1 MGAALE
7 ALVAAARDVALSLG
21 WEPQRTALSSRTRT
35 MVYRRDGYACV
46 DCGEDDIT
54 KLSVDHR
61 IPVDAGGTNDADNL
75 RTLCRRCN
83 SVKGTAL

>member
-1 MGAALE
+1 
-7 ALVAAARDVALSLG
+7 
-21 WEPQRTALSSRTRT
+21 